1 MAIVTHPHAEPAAA
15 QPGTR
20 PAVQPGLVIGVDTHT
35 DTHSVALLT
44 RTGAVLAEAT
54 ISADPAGHTD
64 LLAWAAQHAATGIRW
79 WAVEGARSHGVAL
92 TRALQTH
99 GEHVLEA
106 PRPKRRGRRTGK
118 SDALDAIAAARA
130 VLADLDTALTKGRP
144 AKLGMPRT
152 DGDRETIRILHTTRR
167 HYTDARTATINVFK
181 SLILTAED
189 TLRTQ
194 LQHLSTAKQVRAVLH
209 TEPTTDTDTDTGAAV
224 RLELLRTL
232 ATQIR
237 GYTTQINRTEKH
249 LTTLINQLNPELLNI
264 YGVGPITAAVLLSTW
279 SHHGRVRSEAAYA
292 ALAGASPIPASS
304 GRNEHMRL
312 NRGGDRTL
320 NAALHTI
327 ANARRRGDK
336 ATIDYVNRRRTDPT
350 NPKTDR
356 EIQRILKR
364 YLARKLYR
372 QMQANTTP

>member
-1 MAIVTHPHAEPAAA
+1 MAIVTHPARKPTAA
-15 QPGTR
+15 QPGTG
-20 PAVQPGLVIGVDTHT
+20 PDLVIGVDTHT

-44 RTGAVLAEAT
+44 RNGAVLAEAT

-64 LLAWAAQHAATGIRW
+64 LLTWTAQHAATGTRW

-92 TRALQTH
+92 TRALQAH

-194 LQHLSTAKQVRAVLH
+194 LQHLSTAKQVRTILQ
-209 TEPTTDTDTDTGAAV
+209 TTTNDTNDSNDI
-224 RLELLRTL
+224 RLQLLRTL

-237 GYTTQINRTEKH
+237 ALTTQINTTEKH
-249 LTTLINQLNPELLNI
+249 LETIINQLNPQLLNI
-264 YGVGPITAAVLLSTW
+264 YGVGPITAAVLLTTW
-279 SHHGRVRSEAAYA
+279 SHHGRVRNEAAYA

-327 ANARRRGDK
+327 TNTRRRGHQP
-336 ATIDYVNRRRTDPT
+336 TIDYVNRRRTDPT

-364 YLARKLYR
+364 YLARTLYR
-372 QMQANTTP
+372 QMQNNTTP